1 VSDDPGLR
9 AAEID
14 AIDEYQQWA
23 SQVRRRVDD
32 SLTNEG
38 ENGLHLDLSYDRE
51 LLNALLDV
59 VPPGV
64 DEIFAILRI
73 SEIVNRGECLIID
86 MAPTGHAIDLLRTPD
101 RLLSWTRMLLK
112 TLAANRTLPL
122 ARDAGVEVATIQHRV
137 RELAATMKN
146 HERSGVDVV
155 MLPELL
161 PDRETRRLL
170 RTLKEMGTVVR
181 RVFINRVMMKDAGNC
196 SRCKR
201 ARRWQMYTLQKIS
214 SLTKHDVYVVPE
226 VPGGISGRAALDR
239 FTRDIWRLE

>member
-1 VSDDPGLR
+1 
-9 AAEID
+9 
-14 AIDEYQQWA
+14 
-23 SQVRRRVDD
+23 
-32 SLTNEG
+32 
-38 ENGLHLDLSYDRE
+38 
-51 LLNALLDV
+51 
-59 VPPGV
+59 
-64 DEIFAILRI
+64 
-73 SEIVNRGECLIID
+73 
-86 MAPTGHAIDLLRTPD
+86 
-101 RLLSWTRMLLK
+101 MLLK